1 MFNEFINAYKA
12 RYFKVF
18 TNDFKGELAR
28 LVNDLNDPS
37 LHISEQI
44 KESLNLLIDTLNEPP
59 LIAVIGQFSSGKST
73 FLNALLS
80 QDILPSGLTP
90 VTAKAVRLKFAK
102 MPLLSVKFIN
112 GSEGLLASS
121 DLAELNKLGEQVSS
135 MTLYAPS
142 EILKEINFIDTPGLN
157 SLRDADTKETKNT
170 LKKVSG
176 AIWLSL
182 ANNAAKASELESIKE
197 ILKAN
202 DLKAICLINQKDKLS
217 EEELESLLK
226 HARQTYGEL
235 FEDIIAISSKQA
247 LLGITNND
255 KSPLEAS
262 NFNEALKAIKECF
275 LDKSFKENF
284 IKVRAKK
291 IVKLLT
297 NEQEKH
303 LEIYDNARF
312 ILDEFS
318 GSLDE
323 RLEAIKEEFKP
334 KIALRYS
341 QMSEVIKLAADE
353 VFKLLKPFSK
363 TKFNASKTLLNKEIY
378 KRENFEVISLD
389 SDEVFSKLIYEDVVF
404 NKFFKRYKKDLKEL
418 ENAITSAFNEL
429 YKNLEDKFLIYKS
442 RYENYASFDDQ
453 ALSYETKSINTYAG
467 RTYENFLREYETAK
481 FKAIQ
486 KVSLF
491 FEKLDI
497 KLASNYENAL
507 KLAVYFIKQKIE
519 KTLESHLQMN
529 TPLYIPSAK
538 DVYERMLDAFSLYE
552 FEALMCS
559 NSSFLNKILLDIKSD
574 FNEIYTLK
582 IAMLDGLKARVKE
595 QISKIEELCEN
606 SLLLR

>member
-28 LVNDLNDPS
+28 LVNNLNDPS

-73 FLNALLS
+73 FLNALLG

-112 GSEGLLASS
+112 DSESLLASS
-121 DLAELNKLGEQVSS
+121 DLAELNKLGEQVSG

-255 KSPLEAS
+255 KSLLEAS

-284 IKVRAKK
+284 IKARVKK

-334 KIALRYS
+334 KIALSYS

-418 ENAITSAFNEL
+418 ENATTSAFNEL

-453 ALSYETKSINTYAG
+453 VLAYETKSINTYAG
-467 RTYENFLREYETAK
+467 QTYENFLREYETAK

-574 FNEIYTLK
+574 FNKIYTLK
-582 IAMLDGLKARVKE
+582 IAMLDGLKTRVKE

>member
-44 KESLNLLIDTLNEPP
+44 KDNLNLLIDTLNEPP

-73 FLNALLS
+73 FLNALLG

-112 GSEGLLASS
+112 GSESLLASS
-121 DLAELNKLGEQVSS
+121 DLTELNKLGEQVSG

-226 HARQTYGEL
+226 HAGQTYGEL

-247 LLGITNND
+247 LLGIINND
-255 KSPLEAS
+255 KSLLEAS

-284 IKVRAKK
+284 IKARAKK

-297 NEQEKH
+297 NEQKKH
-303 LEIYDNARF
+303 LEIYDNAQL

-318 GSLDE
+318 GSLDD

-453 ALSYETKSINTYAG
+453 VLAYETKSINTYAG

-582 IAMLDGLKARVKE
+582 IAMLDDLKARVKE

>member
-28 LVNDLNDPS
+28 LVNDLSDPC

-73 FLNALLS
+73 FLNALLG

-112 GSEGLLASS
+112 GSESLLASS
-121 DLAELNKLGEQVSS
+121 DLAELNKLGEQVSG

-176 AIWLSL
+176 TIWLSL

-255 KSPLEAS
+255 KSLLEAS

-303 LEIYDNARF
+303 LEIYDNAQL

-318 GSLDE
+318 GSLDG

-453 ALSYETKSINTYAG
+453 VLAYETKSINTYAG

-582 IAMLDGLKARVKE
+582 IVMLDGLKERVKE